1 MGVWNGEAAAGSD
14 VAGRSVLGCGV
25 SVATWRRVDEIVKQA
40 DCNASRDEVVRALLD
55 CVEVPWREM
64 ARRRRR

>member
-1 MGVWNGEAAAGSD
+1 